1 MVTMG
6 CILPALEILRLEHR
20 LTELDFYSLTLN
32 SPVIPERNRRLMAKA
47 LFFGYDGDYST
58 ALHILAPQMESLIRY
73 HLKQNGEQTTH
84 IDDKGI
90 EEEVGLNTLI
100 DKPKIEEIF
109 GKNIIFEIKALFCDP
124 TGLNFRNEVAHGL
137 INYDK
142 AQGVYSLYVWW
153 LMFKLTFNTLWN
165 RYYSLNHSES

>member
-1 MVTMG
+1 
-6 CILPALEILRLEHR
+6 
-20 LTELDFYSLTLN
+20 
-32 SPVIPERNRRLMAKA
+32 MAKA

-84 IDDKGI
+84 IDDKEI

-109 GKNIIFEIKALFCDP
+109 G
-124 TGLNFRNEVAHGL
+124 
-137 INYDK
+137 
-142 AQGVYSLYVWW
+142 
-153 LMFKLTFNTLWN
+153 
-165 RYYSLNHSES
+165 